1 MADSK
6 TSDLV
11 MELNSMLF
19 NVSVASAVGWRR
31 YARRFKR
38 CAPLFFAASGT
49 VACDA
54 GAVVERTI
62 QDMMKWCEKPGSFW
76 PLAIVNEARSFA
88 LHESGS
94 FEDPGRSFHRLVSD
108 I

>member
-38 CAPLFFAASGT
+38 CAPLFFAASG

-54 GAVVERTI
+54 GAVVERTVPI
-62 QDMMKWCEKPGSFW
+62 YYRYVDICVRCLCICGHEDLLFT
-76 PLAIVNEARSFA
+76 LRA
-88 LHESGS
+88 LLHCK
-94 FEDPGRSFHRLVSD
+94 
-108 I
+108 